1 MVKKAIVIV
10 MLLAV
15 SVVMVKGYSVDD
27 KKDSSSLQWE
37 EAKSGYRMTVVDNQG
52 NVANLDDILIE
63 TE

>member
-1 MVKKAIVIV
+1 MVKKAIVII

-27 KKDSSSLQWE
+27 KKDSSSLQWGE
-37 EAKSGYRMTVVDNQG
+37 TKSGYRMTVVDKQG
-52 NVANLDDILIE
+52 NVANLDGIFLE

>member
-15 SVVMVKGYSVDD
+15 SIVMVKGYSVND
-27 KKDSSSLQWE
+27 KKDSSSLQWG
-37 EAKSGYRMTVVDNQG
+37 EAKNGYRMTVVDNQG